1 MVVNKTYDPM
11 TRRISSEDQYK
22 KRLRK
27 AKQRIEQRLD
37 GSQEDQG
44 RPMFAATN
52 IRMELAD
59 KVRPSALE
67 ALDWSISWP
76 ARSASSMPSTVTCI
90 C

>member
-1 MVVNKTYDPM
+1 MKTS
-11 TRRISSEDQYK
+11 IQ

-59 KVRPSALE
+59 KVRAIGVGGIGLVHQ
-67 ALDWSISWP
+67 L
-76 ARSASSMPSTVTCI
+76 AREVASSMPSTVTCI